1 MYKQE
6 QVVKIN
12 QSHINDTDLIN
23 KLRESKI
30 SQLSDE
36 IKRQKDLKQTLEN
49 RHDKV
54 IEDSDLSF
62 IDLSREAVRQNWDA
76 YNRNMEETVWA
87 QNKNAKLANLV
98 NQKERCIE
106 RLSSLK
112 NQQSMIILLHKSNK
126 NCVLGF
132 IPAINS
138 H

>member
-106 RLSSLK
+106 RLSSW
-112 NQQSMIILLHKSNK
+112 ILSFRPKSFRK
-126 NCVLGF
+126 Y
-132 IPAINS
+132 A
-138 H
+138 

>member
-1 MYKQE
+1 MYTQE

-12 QSHINDTDLIN
+12 QYHINDTDLIN

-30 SQLSDE
+30 SQFSDL

-62 IDLSREAVRQNWDA
+62 IDLSREAIRQNWDA
-76 YNRNMEETVWA
+76 YTRNIKETVWA
-87 QNKNAKLANLV
+87 QNKNTKLANLV

-106 RLSSLK
+106 RLSSQESNLL
-112 NQQSMIILLHKSNK
+112 QQK
-126 NCVLGF
+126 
-132 IPAINS
+132 
-138 H
+138 